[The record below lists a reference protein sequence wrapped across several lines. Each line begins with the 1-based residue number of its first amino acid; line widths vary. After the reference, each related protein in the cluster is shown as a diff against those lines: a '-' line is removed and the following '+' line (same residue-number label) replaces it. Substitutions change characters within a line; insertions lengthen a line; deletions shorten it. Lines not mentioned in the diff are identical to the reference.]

1 MQNRVKKL
9 AVVILVLIVVV
20 AVIFAAFIIKDDGG
34 YEYGSVDTKNIVKG
48 SEEIVLEGVS
58 FSISA
63 GQLWEAAQ
71 TEIWAGVSEAEAYT
85 NAEKALLEKYAMY
98 YKATA
103 DGIMPDEQA
112 VSDEVE
118 LNREV
123 SKTAS
128 NYEDFRSFLAYL
140 GMTHDE
146 YWDSQYTNFL
156 EYDVI
161 NRFKQKLKTEFI
173 DSGKNEADWESY
185 YSAYVADAVK
195 NERIRVIQNS

>member
-9 AVVILVLIVVV
+9 AVAILVLIVVV
-20 AVIFAAFIIKDDGG
+20 AVIFATFIIKDGGG
-34 YEYGSVDTKNIVKG
+34 YEYGSVDIKNIVKS
-48 SEEIVLEGVS
+48 SEKIVLDGVS
-58 FSISA
+58 FSVSA
-63 GQLWEAAQ
+63 GQLWETAQ
-71 TEIWAGVSEAEAYT
+71 TEIWAGVSEEEAYAH
-85 NAEKALLEKYAMY
+85 AEKALIEKYAMY

-103 DGIMPDEQA
+103 NGIVPDEEA
-112 VSDEVE
+112 MRAEVE

-161 NRFKQKLKTEFI
+161 NQFKQKLKNEFVG
-173 DSGKNEADWESY
+173 SGKNESDWESY

>member
-9 AVVILVLIVVV
+9 SVAILILIVII
-20 AVIFAAFIIKDDGG
+20 AAIFAAFIIKDSVG
-34 YEYGSVDTKNIVKG
+34 YDGSVDPKNIVKG
-48 SEEIVLEGVS
+48 SEKIVLEGVS

-63 GQLWEAAQ
+63 GELWKTAQ

-112 VSDEVE
+112 VRDEVE
-118 LNREV
+118 FNREV

-128 NYEDFRSFLAYL
+128 NYEDFQSFLDYL
-140 GMTHDE
+140 GMNHDE

-156 EYDVI
+156 EYDAI
-161 NRFKQKLKTEFI
+161 NRFKQKLKNEFI
-173 DSGKNEADWESY
+173 GRGKNEAEWENY
-185 YSAYVADAVK
+185 YNAYVADAVK
-195 NERIRVIQNS
+195 NEKIKTVQPE

>member
-9 AVVILVLIVVV
+9 AVAILVLIVVV
-20 AVIFAAFIIKDDGG
+20 AVIFAAFIIKDGGG
-34 YEYGSVDTKNIVKG
+34 YEYGSVDIKNIVKG

-63 GQLWEAAQ
+63 GQLWETAQ
-71 TEIWAGVSEAEAYT
+71 TEIWAGASEAEAYT

-118 LNREV
+118 LNREI

-128 NYEDFRSFLAYL
+128 NYEDFQSFLAYL

-146 YWDSQYTNFL
+146 YWDSQYANFL